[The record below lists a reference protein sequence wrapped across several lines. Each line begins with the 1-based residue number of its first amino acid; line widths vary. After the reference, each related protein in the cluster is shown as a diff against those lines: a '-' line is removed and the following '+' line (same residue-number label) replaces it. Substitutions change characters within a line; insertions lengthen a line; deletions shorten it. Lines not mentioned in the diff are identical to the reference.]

1 MRQARAIAILGG
13 LLGVAAA
20 TGIAATPEA
29 APRHEGRQAFGQRL
43 GLSPEQRGQ
52 MERLRDEF
60 AKAQA
65 KRRAELTVAHIELRE
80 LMRASQLD
88 DKAIVAK
95 ARILGDLQA
104 AQTRERIENRL
115 AMAKV
120 LTPEQREKFRGLM
133 AERHRGG
140 PWGRRGFFRDR
151 QGRSGGDGGFW
162 GGGHAG
168 RPDGGDPAPE
178 HE

>member
-13 LLGVAAA
+13 LLGVAAVA
-20 TGIAATPEA
+20 AIAATPEA
-29 APRHEGRQAFGQRL
+29 APRREGRRSFEQRL

-52 MERLRDEF
+52 MERLRDES
-60 AKAQA
+60 AKGEA
-65 KRRAELTVAHIELRE
+65 KRSAELTVARIELRE
-80 LMRASQLD
+80 LMRAPQLD

-95 ARILGDLQA
+95 ARVLGDLQA

-120 LTPEQREKFRGLM
+120 LTPEQREKVHGLM

-140 PWGRRGFFRDR
+140 PWGRRGFFRDGHDR
-151 QGRSGGDGGFW
+151 PGRDGGPW
-162 GGGHAG
+162 GDAHRG
-168 RPDGGDPAPE
+168 RPEVGEPE